1 MRNVRAGME
10 KRGLELLLT
19 FSSPGS
25 MRYGQRGHVLYLSG
39 YEPYF
44 GDTMMLLP
52 LEDDIEPLLQI
63 DQADFFP
70 EECTWVKNAV
80 PAQDPVATLRSYLRS
95 NGLGRARI
103 GIAGEYSMTPQLVD
117 RLRKETAGKIEFAS
131 DILEGERAVKSEY
144 EMDCIR
150 TAANIAHVG
159 FEAARDIA
167 RPGITEAEM
176 VSLVETAC
184 RLMGSEGFPH
194 HTMVTSGVFEKHL
207 DWWWYC
213 GGRTMRKGDPWN
225 MDLGTMFGAYCCDIA
240 RSFCLGKP
248 TPKHEKAYS
257 VLVDAIEKASA
268 EMRPGVKASR
278 INDIVIEIMSK
289 RFEGDF
295 SGIGHGV
302 GLEVHEWPFV
312 GYQYIKNDPVY
323 RDSRLRENNVISIE
337 PQVYLPEFGY
347 LQIED
352 EFVVTKSGG
361 KRISEVPLE
370 LLSPSR

>member
-1 MRNVRAGME
+1 ME
-10 KRGLELLLT
+10 KRGLDLLIV

-25 MRYGQRGHVLYLSG
+25 MRYAQRGHVLYLSG

-44 GDTMMLLP
+44 GDTLMLLP
-52 LEDDIEPLLQI
+52 LEEDIEPLLQI

-70 EECTWVKNAV
+70 EECTWVKNTV
-80 PAQDPVATLRSYLRS
+80 TAQDPVATLRSYLRINKLS
-95 NGLGRARI
+95 RARI
-103 GIAGEYSMTPQLVD
+103 GIAGEYSMPPQLVE
-117 RLRKETAGKIEFAS
+117 RLRKEVPGKIEFAS
-131 DILEGERAVKSEY
+131 DILENERAVKSEY
-144 EMDCIR
+144 EIDCIR

-176 VSLVETAC
+176 VALVETAC

-213 GGRTMRKGDPWN
+213 GGRTMRRGDPWN
-225 MDLGTMFGAYCCDIA
+225 MDLGTMFGGYCCDIA

-248 TPKHEKAYS
+248 TATHEKTYD
-257 VLVDAIEKASA
+257 VLIDAMEKASE
-268 EMRPGVKASR
+268 EMRPGTKASR
-278 INDIVIEIMSK
+278 INEIVTEVMGK

-323 RDSRLRENNVISIE
+323 RDSRLKENNVISIE
-337 PQVYLPEFGY
+337 PQVYLPELGY

-352 EFVVTKSGG
+352 EFIVTKSGG
-361 KRISEVPLE
+361 KRISRVPLE
-370 LLSPSR
+370 LLTLGG